1 MRQASMWICVACV
14 SALAAGGRAQSAAAP
29 ARKPPVKAAPA
40 RTPPGTP
47 AVPPTPAPPAGI
59 TPVNL
64 APTLRALGY
73 APVPTGG
80 FQRMRVEEDKY
91 GYFIDV
97 SVSPSGDWVV
107 AMAHLA
113 TIPDLTKV
121 PSAPLLALLGANDNL
136 LGMAFSYD
144 RVNGRLML
152 NASAPAR
159 SLSPG
164 SLKNMVEGLQE
175 TVKKTEGLWDTAQW

>member
-1 MRQASMWICVACV
+1 MRQGWVWTTAVCVV
-14 SALAAGGRAQSAAAP
+14 ALAGSAGAQ
-29 ARKPPVKAAPA
+29 KAAPA
-40 RTPPGTP
+40 PKPPVRTVPTRP
-47 AVPPTPAPPAGI
+47 APVTPPTPAPPAGI

-64 APTLRALGY
+64 LPTLRALGY
-73 APVPTGG
+73 TPVPTGG
-80 FQRMRVEEDKY
+80 YQRLRVEEDKY

-97 SVSPSGDWVV
+97 GVSPSGDWVV

-113 TIPDLTKV
+113 TVPDLTKV
-121 PSAPLLALLGANDNL
+121 PAAPLLALLGTNDGL

-159 SLSPG
+159 SLAPG
-164 SLKNMVEGLQE
+164 SLKNMVEGLQA